1 MNPKRANRT
10 IVYFITICII
20 IGSLV
25 ICNVMYTMITGVHFR
40 SGQSVSAYGRNKE
53 TERILTA
60 NRGVIYDRNKEVI
73 AQDVETYN
81 IRAILDRSRTGIGNT
96 IAYVEDPKLTA
107 EKIAP
112 ILGMSV
118 DEMMV
123 YFETGL
129 ANNAYQTEFGVKGR
143 GISTASKE
151 AIEALELPG
160 IEYTKTADRYYP
172 MSKFASNLIGFAR
185 YSDEVGTIVGELGLE
200 KFLNDQLTGEDG
212 LERYSPTSNGTALPG
227 TDYVEKKAVNGN
239 DVQLTL
245 DKNVQISLESLLSN
259 TIKNFK
265 SENAWAI
272 AMEVETGKILGW
284 SSYPTFDLN
293 KKDITEYK
301 NILSQYQYEPGSVM
315 KGITFSAAIDSGNY
329 PNNGTYRSGSFHLG
343 VDGNGKAFRSS
354 TDTGTTIADAEGIDR
369 GVISYDEGFK
379 VSSNVAICEL
389 LTSYLPANVFDEYL
403 DRFGFFKPVGMV
415 GVDETTGVK
424 NFNYPIDQLS
434 TGFGQASSVT
444 ALQMVQAYTAILNDG
459 KMMKPY
465 YIDKITNSDGEI
477 VEQYTPEVVGTP
489 ITKETSEQVRTLM
502 EKVVNEKDGTGY
514 YRYRLDDVTVIAK
527 TGTGEVA
534 VNGKYDGS
542 MYINSVI
549 AAAPADDPK
558 VLLYWAFESPDY
570 KNFDGND
577 FKNALRSAL
586 VATGITGDPDNNVSI
601 DTGWKEYNIP
611 SMVNHSLSYA
621 KEKLVGM
628 AVNTVVIGNGEN
640 VIRQSPEVD
649 EKAVTKQN
657 VFLLT
662 NGSTITMPNM
672 VGWSRKDVTTFWELT
687 NIPISTDGYGVVKEQ
702 SIKEGEVITKDSQ
715 IKVTLK

>member
-1 MNPKRANRT
+1 
-10 IVYFITICII
+10 
-20 IGSLV
+20 
-25 ICNVMYTMITGVHFR
+25 MYTMITGVHFR